1 MTRCSIFGCVLSL
14 ISRREPLTT
23 PDPLESFRN
32 ELKLHVEEI
41 LGMGVTWPI
50 LSWCMELKSN
60 QENIGKEKWF
70 AEFGREIVERE
81 LRVAIDSICE
91 EVEIM
96 DRVPESDR
104 VMPASQAVEQLMD
117 SERFISLGEYRIE
130 LLNSFPHGSSTVVYR
145 ARSGLT
151 PRPFALKCR
160 RSLSFTRTEYNH
172 LVNFKNEP
180 WAPNPIIP
188 PTLTSSG
195 LAKCFGMQ
203 LFTGGTLQA
212 YPRDADGVVDWPV
225 LSELAVR
232 MVRILR
238 KLHEVYGVV
247 HGDVHD
253 GNWVLDEE
261 GNVFLIDFEFTQPK
275 TPERVRIEL
284 VSIVTVLKS
293 LRDPSLNPDL
303 KSYFES
309 DLNEVCPN
317 AIHCPGGMRRLLE
330 YVRGVR
336 KSEIPVDVYDRI
348 EDYLNIPEL

>member
-1 MTRCSIFGCVLSL
+1 MTRCSSFGCVLSL
-14 ISRREPLTT
+14 LSRREPLTT
-23 PDPLESFRN
+23 PTDPLESFRN

-70 AEFGREIVERE
+70 AEFGREVVERE
-81 LRVAIDSICE
+81 LRVAIESVCD

-96 DRVPESDR
+96 DRVPQTDR
-104 VMPASQAVEQLMD
+104 LMPASRAVEQLMD
-117 SERFISLGEYRIE
+117 SERFIALGEYRIE
-130 LLNSFPHGSSTVVYR
+130 LLDSFPHGSSTVVYR
-145 ARSGLT
+145 ARSGM
-151 PRPFALKCR
+151 RPFALKCR
-160 RSLSFTRTEYNH
+160 RSLSFTRTEYNY
-172 LVNFKNEP
+172 LVKFKSEP
-180 WAPNPIIP
+180 WAPDPIIP

-212 YPRDADGVVDWPV
+212 HPRNSAGVVDWAV
-225 LSELAVR
+225 LSKLAVK
-232 MVRILR
+232 MIHILR

-261 GNVFLIDFEFTQPK
+261 RNVFLIDYEYTQPK

-303 KSYFES
+303 RSYFES
-309 DLNEVCPN
+309 DINDVCPTTL
-317 AIHCPGGMRRLLE
+317 HCPGGMRRLLE
-330 YVRGVR
+330 YIRGVR
-336 KSEIPVDVYDRI
+336 KSEIPVDEYDRI
-348 EDYLNIPEL
+348 EEYLNIPE